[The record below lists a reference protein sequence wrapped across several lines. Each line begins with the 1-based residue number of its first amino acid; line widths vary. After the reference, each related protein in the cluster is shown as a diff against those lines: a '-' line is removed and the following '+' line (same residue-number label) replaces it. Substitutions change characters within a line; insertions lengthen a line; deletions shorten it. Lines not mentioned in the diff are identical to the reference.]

1 MARAKYGKGFFDK
14 LGALSLLL
22 LLSPMFLLVCF
33 LLFFYNKGEVFFC
46 QERPG
51 LNSRIFKIIKFKTMS
66 DVRGLKGEVLPD
78 ADRMTP
84 LGKWIRSL
92 SLDEL
97 PQLLNVL
104 KGEMSLVGPRP
115 LLKEYLAVYTA
126 VQQRRHEVK
135 PGITGWAQVNGRN
148 GISWEKKFAL
158 DVWYV
163 EHQSFSLDVT
173 ILLLTLTQV
182 FRREGITQDHH
193 ASMEPFKGTH
203 QD

>member
-66 DVRGLKGEVLPD
+66 DARGLKGEVLPD

-115 LLKEYLAVYTA
+115 LLKEYLTVYTA

-163 EHQSFSLDVT
+163 EHQSFSLDVK

>member
-66 DVRGLKGEVLPD
+66 DARGLKGEVLPD

-163 EHQSFSLDVT
+163 EHQSFSLDVK

>member
-163 EHQSFSLDVT
+163 EHQSFSLDVK

>member
-66 DVRGLKGEVLPD
+66 DARGLKGEALPD

-126 VQQRRHEVK
+126 VQQRRHDVK

-163 EHQSFSLDVT
+163 EHQSFSLDVK

>member
-1 MARAKYGKGFFDK
+1 
-14 LGALSLLL
+14 
-22 LLSPMFLLVCF
+22 
-33 LLFFYNKGEVFFC
+33 
-46 QERPG
+46 
-51 LNSRIFKIIKFKTMS
+51 
-66 DVRGLKGEVLPD
+66 
-78 ADRMTP
+78 
-84 LGKWIRSL
+84 
-92 SLDEL
+92 
-97 PQLLNVL
+97 
-104 KGEMSLVGPRP
+104 MSLVGPRP
-115 LLKEYLAVYTA
+115 LLKEYLAVYSD

-148 GISWEKKFAL
+148 GIPWEKKFAL

-163 EHQSFSLDVT
+163 DHQSFSLDVK